1 MGPCNLSVTH
11 SLATRCVHRAVQ
23 VIYPFVDP
31 VSRSK
36 AEFISTSDYEPAK
49 AGRET
54 SSSSSWFGS
63 SGSSW
68 FGSSKSS
75 SSKANSKSLS
85 SIDSDNDA
93 DVDIVVEEDQGS
105 SSDFK
110 HLVSFYN
117 TPYDLHRH
125 QQLLTAAGL

>member
-1 MGPCNLSVTH
+1 M
-11 SLATRCVHRAVQ
+11 Q

-36 AEFISTSDYEPAK
+36 AEFITTSDYEPTK

-54 SSSSSWFGS
+54 SSSWFGS

-75 SSKANSKSLS
+75 SSKAGSKLVAST
-85 SIDSDNDA
+85 DSDNDA
-93 DVDIVVEEDQGS
+93 DVDIVVDDDQG
-105 SSDFK
+105 SDFK

-117 TPYDLHRH
+117 TPYDLQRH